1 MSSASDK
8 ATGDASACASDSS
21 TKAEPPVPTTNAR
34 LKLINTAL
42 SSNGEHILVHFV
54 STQDEVL
61 TVQLEIAF
69 AARFHQSLGN
79 LLDQL
84 KAMEAPRPQWH

>member
-1 MSSASDK
+1 MSAVPNK
-8 ATGDASACASDSS
+8 ATDHRPLRAPDGTMGKTPD
-21 TKAEPPVPTTNAR
+21 PTTAAR

-54 STQDEVL
+54 SAQDQVF

-69 AARFHQSLGN
+69 AAKFHQSLGT

-84 KAMEAPRPQWH
+84 KAMEAPQPRWH